1 MECPD
6 CSLGPFYV
14 YSALE
19 SHRGSAAC
27 RIAAASR
34 GAEASDSPPIQPP
47 ARRRRVWSPSRS
59 ENVFVPP
66 TFDEPAD
73 DDGVEAAAARA
84 ADDPEAFMARMSDS
98 SGIEEVSQIPNGSNP
113 RPAAP
118 FSFKDEL
125 ARWILQERISQHS
138 HTPSLPAIY
147 SAMPGSPYLS
157 LTILM
162 HFQHI
167 LSLPA
172 SHSAM
177 PASPNLSL
185 TVLIHTT
192 SLPAPHSAIPL
203 YLSLPA
209 PLYLSLPFLLSPAL
223 PSRALPHILDFHPSL
238 PLPAIP
244 SLPCASLSR
253 LAPHSG
259 FPVPLYL
266 SLPFLLSP
274 ALPSRALPHILDF
287 QSLSTSPCH
296 SFSPLRFPLAPCPT
310 FWFSSPSLPLP
321 AIPSL
326 PCASLSRIAPHSGF
340 PVPLYLS
347 LPFLLSPA
355 LPSRALPHIL
365 VFQSLSTSPCHSFS
379 PLRFPLAHCPTF
391 WISSPSL
398 PLPAIPSLP
407 CASLSRIAPS
417 SGFPVPLYLS
427 LPFLHS
433 PALPSRALPLV
444 LDFQSL
450 STSPCHSFSP
460 LRFPLAH
467 CPTFWIS
474 SPSLPLPAIPSLPC
488 ASLSR
493 IAPSSG
499 FPVPLY
505 LSLPFLLS
513 PALPS
518 RALPH
523 ILVFQSLSTSPCH
536 SFSPL
541 RFPLAHCPTFWI
553 SSPSLPVFVSA
564 SFSEAFFQPPNR
576 IALASTTSL
585 PLSFSRRMRQ

>member
-6 CSLGPFYV
+6 CSSGPFYV

-47 ARRRRVWSPSRS
+47 AQRRRVWSPSSS

-66 TFDEPAD
+66 TFDDPAD
-73 DDGVEAAAARA
+73 EDGVEAAAARA

-98 SGIEEVSQIPNGSNP
+98 NGIAEVSQIPNGSNP

-125 ARWILQERISQHS
+125 ARWILQERISQCS
-138 HTPSLPAIY
+138 HTTSLPAIH
-147 SAMPGSPYLS
+147 SAIPGSPYLS

-172 SHSAM
+172 M

-185 TVLIHTT
+185 TVLIHSF
-192 SLPAPHSAIPL
+192 SLPASHSAKPASPN
-203 YLSLPA
+203 LSLLPIL
-209 PLYLSLPFLLSPAL
+209 LY
-223 PSRALPHILDFHPSL
+223 HN
-238 PLPAIP
+238 LPAIP
-244 SLPCASLSR
+244 SLSCASLSR

-274 ALPSRALPHILDF
+274 ALPSRALPRILVF

-296 SFSPLRFPLAPCPT
+296 SFSLLRFPLAPCPA

-326 PCASLSRIAPHSGF
+326 PCASLSRLAQHSVF

-355 LPSRALPHIL
+355 IPFRALPPIL

-379 PLRFPLAHCPTF
+379 LLRFPLAPCPAF
-391 WISSPSL
+391 WFSSPSL
-398 PLPAIPSLP
+398 PLPAIPSLS
-407 CASLSRIAPS
+407 CASLSRLAPHY
-417 SGFPVPLYLS
+417 GFPVPPFLS
-427 LPFLHS
+427 LPHSLSFQPLGHNGLSLPLLFS
-433 PALPSRALPLV
+433 PALP
-444 LDFQSL
+444 FL
-450 STSPCHSFSP
+450 SWPET
-460 LRFPLAH
+460 AQ
-467 CPTFWIS
+467 
-474 SPSLPLPAIPSLPC
+474 
-488 ASLSR
+488 
-493 IAPSSG
+493 G
-499 FPVPLY
+499 
-505 LSLPFLLS
+505 
-513 PALPS
+513 
-518 RALPH
+518 
-523 ILVFQSLSTSPCH
+523 
-536 SFSPL
+536 
-541 RFPLAHCPTFWI
+541 
-553 SSPSLPVFVSA
+553 
-564 SFSEAFFQPPNR
+564 
-576 IALASTTSL
+576 
-585 PLSFSRRMRQ
+585 